1 MGELG
6 GEDVVP
12 CLCDALKDPEWS
24 VRYHAAIGLSRLKSP
39 KSLIPLMQAVFDP
52 NPQVAL
58 QVIKALEELKDP
70 RAIDVLRRVATANI
84 PEVSSAA
91 QRVARALQEIAHAKG
106 LPVPSKRRPVP
117 PTLAPLLSEG
127 ANQHL

>member
-1 MGELG
+1 
-6 GEDVVP
+6 
-12 CLCDALKDPEWS
+12 
-24 VRYHAAIGLSRLKSP
+24 
-39 KSLIPLMQAVFDP
+39 MQAVFDP

-106 LPVPSKRRPVP
+106 LPVPSKRRPTRQP
-117 PTLAPLLSEG
+117 AQPTATPTK
-127 ANQHL
+127 